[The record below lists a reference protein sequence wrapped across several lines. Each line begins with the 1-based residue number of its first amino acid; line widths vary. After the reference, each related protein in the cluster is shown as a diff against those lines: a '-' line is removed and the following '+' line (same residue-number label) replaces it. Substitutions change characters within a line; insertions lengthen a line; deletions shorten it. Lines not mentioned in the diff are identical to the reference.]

1 MNIKLSSHLAV
12 ALLAAGIAV
21 ASPASAQLRI
31 DVSGTAGTNKTLWTF
46 SGSSIF
52 SHNSGAGFSEAFL
65 DSDRSPSQY
74 WYGPDWMV
82 TDISNDDREFL
93 PGSTVTISIG
103 ARTETVET
111 LELDN
116 RANGRDEFG
125 MGTNTIAN
133 DWDIFDGDLI
143 SWAGQGEI
151 DVDITEFISGSH
163 NFSDWY
169 GSGTLNMTMN
179 ISNASSVPEPGEWAA
194 MGILGAGLAGL
205 VIRKRRQA

>member
-1 MNIKLSSHLAV
+1 MNIKLASHLAL
-12 ALLAAGIAV
+12 ALLAAGVAI
-21 ASPASAQLRI
+21 ASPASAQLKI
-31 DVSGTAGTNKTLWTF
+31 DVSGKTGTNKTLWKF

-52 SHNSGAGFSEAFL
+52 SHNGGSGFYAPFL
-65 DSDRSPSQY
+65 DSDRTPSQY
-74 WYGPDWMV
+74 WRGPDWMV
-82 TDISNDDREFL
+82 ADITDDDREFL
-93 PGSTVTISIG
+93 PGSTMTITIG

-116 RANGRDEFG
+116 RSSGNDEFG
-125 MGTNTIAN
+125 MGTTTIAN
-133 DWDIFDGDLI
+133 DWDMFDGDLI

-151 DVDITEFISGSH
+151 DVDITEFILGSH
-163 NFSDWY
+163 NFSNWN

-179 ISNASSVPEPGEWAA
+179 IGSVPEPGEWAA